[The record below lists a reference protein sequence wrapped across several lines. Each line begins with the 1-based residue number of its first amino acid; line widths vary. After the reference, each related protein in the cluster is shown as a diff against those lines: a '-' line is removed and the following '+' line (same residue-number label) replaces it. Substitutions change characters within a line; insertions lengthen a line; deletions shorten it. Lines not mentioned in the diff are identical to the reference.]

1 MTCRLPTAAL
11 LLVSFASL
19 AAAQQNGNLR
29 VEVVFGD
36 GRRCN
41 IAVHVQ
47 LMSSAGT
54 SVAAESYTNDSGSA
68 ELFNLAAGTYHVV
81 VSGQGIETADSGMFE
96 VDSRKLTQ
104 SIMVTVRR
112 LEDAN
117 DANAKGASMIAAQ
130 DLNIPEN
137 AAREFNK
144 AIDLMNRQEWKK
156 AIERLTRAVAL
167 YPHYAAA
174 WNNLGAAY
182 AHLGDRPHEE
192 EALEKAVGLNDHLAP
207 AFVNLAKLSIANRN
221 MGRAE
226 TLLDKASTADP
237 ANAQTLTLLANV
249 ELLQQHYDQAIAACG
264 GDMRDALK
272 ALIVANEFLEPE
284 VSELMKAVSHAYVRG
299 RFQSYSG

>member
-11 LLVSFASL
+11 LLVSFVSL

-68 ELFNLAAGTYHVV
+68 EIFNLEPGTYHVV
-81 VSGQGIETADSGMFE
+81 VSGQGIETADSGVFE

-117 DANAKGASMIAAQ
+117 DANSHIS
-130 DLNIPEN
+130 
-137 AAREFNK
+137 
-144 AIDLMNRQEWKK
+144 
-156 AIERLTRAVAL
+156 RAVIAL
-167 YPHYAAA
+167 
-174 WNNLGAAY
+174 
-182 AHLGDRPHEE
+182 
-192 EALEKAVGLNDHLAP
+192 
-207 AFVNLAKLSIANRN
+207 
-221 MGRAE
+221 
-226 TLLDKASTADP
+226 
-237 ANAQTLTLLANV
+237 Q
-249 ELLQQHYDQAIAACG
+249 
-264 GDMRDALK
+264 
-272 ALIVANEFLEPE
+272 
-284 VSELMKAVSHAYVRG
+284 SELHPCAA
-299 RFQSYSG
+299 